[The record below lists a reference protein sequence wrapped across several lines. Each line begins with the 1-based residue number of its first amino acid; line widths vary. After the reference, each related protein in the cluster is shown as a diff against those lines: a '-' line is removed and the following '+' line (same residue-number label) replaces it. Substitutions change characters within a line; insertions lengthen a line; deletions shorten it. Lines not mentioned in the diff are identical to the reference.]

1 MRKRIN
7 KVIALLAVLGILTG
21 SGTVVYGNEEN
32 IADQEEQ
39 LTKEKESI
47 YIDNT
52 GCYEGMET
60 SYSEGYVP
68 EITENEV
75 KIVLPPSVKGN
86 LKEKKLHVHPDLGS
100 ATQAPYVYKNYD
112 KDVVEEEKTISTG
125 EVRKVYYVS
134 ILLQL
139 KEEREAGT
147 YPINWEV
154 TGILENGETLMQ
166 TFSTYVNIDAKKNE
180 SSEDN
185 PTDQEIPGTDTNEQN
200 PGNIAVDGDTGGGSF
215 VEHTGETVTEV
226 KHNPKLLHIETKC
239 NKKTVEPGDKIK
251 LELTFQN
258 KSKKE
263 TIRNVALRVG
273 SNIENV
279 AIRNKTNTW
288 YFENIAPQEKIT
300 VKVSAQINLG
310 VEGEFVDFN
319 YTEQYD
325 DKDGEQ
331 KEEAGT
337 IAVTL
342 TRLPKIQWEIT
353 ALNDVVYAGD
363 RIALSGNIM
372 NVGQGKAYNVN
383 VTMEVPGLHLEK
395 TMFAGEVEKGTSAE
409 IDSAVLV
416 DGKPDKEKYG
426 NTEGNFIIT
435 YTDETGKEYQD
446 TLGVIT
452 EIQPPVIVTDT
463 GTEDNSKRS
472 MQWWMICF
480 VSVECILVAA
490 VYYFVKRRKK
500 MKKKQYYMICLVTA
514 IFFLMLFR
522 DVRREYQNLRKGMEQ
537 QSVILLDV
545 HPDAKNISK
554 LKKYKGVQTAS
565 LLYRFQAETA
575 DGKINFQVLGSEE
588 LPGTDRQK
596 EDLEDTILLPE
607 KLEQELEESVVN
619 NRRFLLRV

>member
-7 KVIALLAVLGILTG
+7 KAIALLAVLGILTG

-75 KIVLPPSVKGN
+75 KIVLPLLVKGN

-100 ATQAPYVYKNYD
+100 ATQAP
-112 KDVVEEEKTISTG
+112 
-125 EVRKVYYVS
+125 
-134 ILLQL
+134 LQL

-154 TGILENGETLMQ
+154 TGILENGETLTQ

-200 PGNIAVDGDTGGGSF
+200 PGNIAVDGDTGGGSS
-215 VEHTGETVTEV
+215 VENTGETVTEV

-263 TIRNVALRVG
+263 TIRNVALRVE
-273 SNIENV
+273 SNNENV

-300 VKVSAQINLG
+300 EKVSAQINLG

-331 KEEAGT
+331 KEETGT

-409 IDSAVLV
+409 IDGAVLV

-426 NTEGNFIIT
+426 NTEGNLIIT

-500 MKKKQYYMICLVTA
+500 
-514 IFFLMLFR
+514 
-522 DVRREYQNLRKGMEQ
+522 
-537 QSVILLDV
+537 
-545 HPDAKNISK
+545 
-554 LKKYKGVQTAS
+554 
-565 LLYRFQAETA
+565 
-575 DGKINFQVLGSEE
+575 
-588 LPGTDRQK
+588 
-596 EDLEDTILLPE
+596 
-607 KLEQELEESVVN
+607 
-619 NRRFLLRV
+619 